1 MAEMTTGSTL
11 HGETHPHH
19 HLDARQILTSVHVP
33 PKLTE
38 ACIHASKCL
47 LWSETWR
54 LAIQALRAN
63 KVRAMLTML
72 GVIIGSACIVLVVT
86 VSLVGQRYIVGQIEG
101 VGSNLVYA
109 ELEHTGNSQPSSLS
123 DEISPDDLDAV
134 KASIPQVVAAAGT
147 NDIPSTVVVSG
158 IEHPVS
164 LVGATAEFQQIRRLV
179 ITSGRYLDQDDMAAN
194 AKVCVITTDLA
205 QLAFPDGDPV
215 GKDLEVGSL
224 HFTVV
229 GVFHERVATFGQ
241 TEITQYSLLVPFGL
255 IKYYTGANY
264 FKTFYA
270 QADHA
275 SDVDSVTKQVTDVLN
290 SRHRPGA
297 VYRVQNLTAILES
310 ARAISVALTII
321 LLLVAFIALVISGIG
336 IMNIM
341 LVTVT
346 ERTREIGI
354 RKAVGA
360 TRSQILGQFLME
372 AVIISA
378 SGALI
383 GIIIAGGVPLVAQI
397 LINLLPVPEKIQIP
411 LSWISVVVALTVSC
425 LTGVVFGY
433 LPASRAAN
441 LQPTES
447 LRYE

>member
-1 MAEMTTGSTL
+1 
-11 HGETHPHH
+11 
-19 HLDARQILTSVHVP
+19 
-33 PKLTE
+33 
-38 ACIHASKCL
+38 
-47 LWSETWR
+47 
-54 LAIQALRAN
+54 
-63 KVRAMLTML
+63 
-72 GVIIGSACIVLVVT
+72 
-86 VSLVGQRYIVGQIEG
+86 
-101 VGSNLVYA
+101 
-109 ELEHTGNSQPSSLS
+109 
-123 DEISPDDLDAV
+123 
-134 KASIPQVVAAAGT
+134 
-147 NDIPSTVVVSG
+147 
-158 IEHPVS
+158 
-164 LVGATAEFQQIRRLV
+164 
-179 ITSGRYLDQDDMAAN
+179 MAAN

>member
-1 MAEMTTGSTL
+1 MQEVTTGPTVQ
-11 HGETHPHH
+11 EEAHPH
-19 HLDARQILTSVHVP
+19 HLDAREIFASVHVP
-33 PKLTE
+33 PRLIE
-38 ACIHASKCL
+38 ASIHASKCM
-47 LWSETWR
+47 LWSETWK
-54 LAIQALRAN
+54 LALQALRAN

-86 VSLVGQRYIVGQIEG
+86 VSLVGKRYIVGQIEG

-109 ELEHTGNSQPSSLS
+109 ELEHTSTSQASSLS

-134 KASIPQVVAAAGT
+134 KSSIPEVVQAAGT
-147 NDIPSTVVVSG
+147 SDIPSTVVANGV
-158 IEHPVS
+158 EHPVS
-164 LVGATAEFQQIRRLV
+164 LVGATEGFQQIRRLV
-179 ITSGRYLDQDDMAAN
+179 ILRGRYLDQDDMASN
-194 AKVCVITTDLA
+194 SKVCVITADLA
-205 QLAFPDGDPV
+205 QLAFPDGDAV
-215 GKDLEVGSL
+215 GKDIQVGAL

-229 GVFHERVATFGQ
+229 GIFRERVATFGQ

-255 IKYYTGANY
+255 IKYYTGTNY

-270 QADHA
+270 QADRPD
-275 SDVDSVTKQVTDVLN
+275 DVESVTKQVTEVLN

-297 VYRVQNLTAILES
+297 VYRVQNLSGILES
-310 ARAISVALTII
+310 AKAISAALTII

-372 AVIISA
+372 AVIISG

-383 GIIIAGGVPLVAQI
+383 GIVIAGGVPLVAQI

-411 LSWISVVVALTVSC
+411 LSWISVLVALIVSC

-433 LPASRAAN
+433 LPANRAAN